1 MADKP
6 EMLPVDTR
14 VSPALHPQNVH
25 ALEAHDD
32 ETAPYLAPTYD
43 AFTAAY
49 QGIASVFDARDAA
62 KHNPTLNEAAQVIE
76 TQDYA
81 DRVFTRVAK
90 AIDSVSANLKK
101 GIEQLDKAL
110 SAPVEARAAH
120 PLASEIRGH
129 CKGLKTDERMSMIR
143 NAIETGDVTTAS
155 SILGAPAYLSG
166 INSDMQQVYI
176 RQWHT
181 KHNPE
186 KAERLKAM
194 KEAFELLGQR
204 SGLVWGE
211 LEKAVGMKQDKVQA
225 LRDAKLNAEKILKT
239 A

>member
-1 MADKP
+1 MADKAD
-6 EMLPVDTR
+6 MLPVDVR
-14 VSPALHPQNVH
+14 VTPALHPENVH
-25 ALEAHDD
+25 ALEAFGD
-32 ETAPYLAPTYD
+32 ETALVLAPTME
-43 AFTAAY
+43 AFGAAY
-49 QGIASVFDARDAA
+49 RGIASVHDARDAT
-62 KHNPTLNEAAQVIE
+62 KRNPTLNEAAQVIE

-81 DRVFTRVAK
+81 DRVFARVAK
-90 AIDSVSANLKK
+90 TIDSVSANLKK
-101 GIEQLDKAL
+101 GIEQLDKEL

-120 PLASEIRGH
+120 PLASEIRAH
-129 CKGLKTDERMSMIR
+129 CKGLKTDERISMIR
-143 NAIETGDVTTAS
+143 HAIDTGDVTTAS
-155 SILGAPAYLSG
+155 SIIGAPAFLSG
-166 INSDMQQVYI
+166 INADMQQVYI

-186 KAERLKAM
+186 KAKRLKAM

-225 LRDAKLNAEKILKT
+225 LRNAKLNAEKVLKS